1 MLSVSL
7 LLVLVVVC
15 ALAFDYINGFHDT
28 ANAIATVVSTR
39 VLSPRKAI
47 IMAACLNFV
56 GALVSTQVAITVASG
71 LVDTARFQIADIHQ
85 PAALAAKLQH
95 PADPVSQYLA
105 TQLSPETQALLGQY
119 TVGTAASQEL
129 QGAMVAD
136 LNRVITQTDL
146 YSAERFAG
154 IALKPKTV
162 AKAKDSSKLK
172 PEELANTNRA
182 LLEKGYPQELDSNQQ
197 TFQVVIL
204 AALLGAIAWNLI
216 TWKFGIP
223 SSSSHALIGGL
234 CGAAIIHGGLPFVLW
249 GGIVKKVLVP
259 LVGSPAMGFVI
270 GFLLMG
276 GIFRTLAH
284 VHPGR
289 VSASFRHLQIFSAA
303 AMAFTHG
310 LNDAQKSM
318 GIITM
323 ALVSARLIPEPV
335 VPTWV
340 VLSCA
345 IAMALGTSVGGWRII
360 KTMGHKIIRL
370 EPVHGFAAETSS
382 AIVLFVTSH
391 FGMPVSTTHVIS
403 GSIFGVGASKRLSA
417 VRWGVAQ
424 SMVMAWVL
432 TLPAAGL
439 VAALS
444 YELLMLVG
452 LGK

>member
-1 MLSVSL
+1 MLELSL
-7 LLVLVVVC
+7 ILVLVVIFT
-15 ALAFDYINGFHDT
+15 LAFDYINGFHDT

-39 VLSPRKAI
+39 VLSPRSAI
-47 IMAACLNFV
+47 IMAAGLNFL
-56 GALVSTQVAITVASG
+56 GALFSTHVAVTIAGG
-71 LVDTARFQIADIHQ
+71 LVDTARFQIVDLHQ
-85 PAALAAKLQH
+85 PAALVAKLKTPQE
-95 PADPVSQYLA
+95 PVSRYVA
-105 TQLSPETQALLGQY
+105 EHLSPATRQLLQAS
-119 TVGTAASQEL
+119 TPEIAPSEEL
-129 QGAMVAD
+129 QTALVND
-136 LNRVITQTDL
+136 FNRILTRADL
-146 YSAERFAG
+146 YSAERFQG
-154 IALKPKTV
+154 ITLKPDTV
-162 AKAKDSSKLK
+162 KKAEEAKDLK
-172 PEELANTNRA
+172 PEKLANLNRT
-182 LLEKGYPQELDSNQQ
+182 LLEKAFPHELDSGVDA
-197 TFQVVIL
+197 FQLVIL
-204 AALLGAIAWNLI
+204 AAIIGAIVWNLI
-216 TWKFGIP
+216 TWKYGIP

-234 CGAAIIHGGLPFVLW
+234 VGAAVIHGGLEAVLW
-249 GGIVKKVLVP
+249 QGIVKKVLIP
-259 LVGSPAMGFVI
+259 LVGSPSMGFLL

-276 GIFRTLAH
+276 FIFKTLAH

-289 VSASFRHLQIFSAA
+289 VSATFRHLQIFSAA

-340 VLSCA
+340 VFSCA
-345 IAMALGTSVGGWRII
+345 TVMALGTSVGGWRII

-382 AIVLFVTSH
+382 AIVLFITSH

-403 GSIFGVGASKRLSA
+403 GCIFGVGASKRLTA

-432 TLPAAGL
+432 TLPAAAL

-444 YELLMLVG
+444 YELFMLVG
-452 LGK
+452 LGR

>member
-71 LVDTARFQIADIHQ
+71 LVDTARFQVADIHQ

-105 TQLSPETQALLGQY
+105 TQLSPATQGLLGQY
-119 TVGTAASQEL
+119 TLGDAAPREL
-129 QGAMVAD
+129 QTAVVAD
-136 LNRVITQTDL
+136 LNRAITQADL

-154 IALKPKTV
+154 IVLKEKTV
-162 AKAKDSSKLK
+162 AKANNSSKLK

-182 LLEKGYPQELDSNQQ
+182 LLEKAYPQEIASNQQ
-197 TFQVVIL
+197 AFQVVIL
-204 AALLGAIAWNLI
+204 AAILGAIVWNLI

-249 GGIVKKVLVP
+249 GGIVRKVLIP
-259 LVGSPAMGFVI
+259 LVGSPVMGFII

-276 GIFRTLAH
+276 GIFKTLAH

-289 VSASFRHLQIFSAA
+289 VSASFRHLQIVSAA

-335 VPTWV
+335 VPSWV

-403 GSIFGVGASKRLSA
+403 GSIFGVGTSKRLSA

-424 SMVMAWVL
+424 NMVMAWVL

>member
-1 MLSVSL
+1 MLSLSL
-7 LLVLVVVC
+7 VLVLVVVF
-15 ALAFDYINGFHDT
+15 ALVFDYINGFHDT

-47 IMAACLNFV
+47 IMAACLNFA

-71 LVDTARFQIADIHQ
+71 LVDTARVQAVDIHQ
-85 PAALAAKLQH
+85 PAAFAAKLQH

-105 TQLSPETQALLGQY
+105 MQLSPATQGLLGQY
-119 TVGTAASQEL
+119 TGGGAPSQEL
-129 QGAMVAD
+129 QAAIVGD
-136 LNRVITQTDL
+136 LNQVITQTGF

-154 IALKPKTV
+154 IALKPKTM
-162 AKAKDSSKLK
+162 AKAKNSSKLK
-172 PEELANTNRA
+172 PEELANTNRT
-182 LLEKGYPQELDSNQQ
+182 LLENAYPQELDSNQQ
-197 TFQVVIL
+197 AFQVVIL
-204 AALLGAIAWNLI
+204 AAIIGAIVWNLI

-234 CGAAIIHGGLPFVLW
+234 CGAAIIHGGLLSVLW
-249 GGIVKKVLVP
+249 NGIIHKVLIP
-259 LVGSPAMGFVI
+259 LVGSPAMGFII
-270 GFLLMG
+270 GFILMG
-276 GIFRTLAH
+276 GIFKTLAN

-340 VLSCA
+340 VFSCA
-345 IAMALGTSVGGWRII
+345 TAMALGTSVGGWRII

-444 YELLMLVG
+444 YELLLFVG
-452 LGK
+452 LGR

>member
-1 MLSVSL
+1 MLSLSL
-7 LLVLVVVC
+7 LLVLIVVC

-39 VLSPRKAI
+39 VLSPRSAI
-47 IMAACLNFV
+47 IMAAVLNFA
-56 GALVSTQVAITVASG
+56 GALFSTHVAITVASG
-71 LVDTARFQIADIHQ
+71 LVDTTHFQLAD
-85 PAALAAKLQH
+85 LRH
-95 PADPVSQYLA
+95 PALFVGRLQKPAEPVSRYLVEHFSPATRQQLGQYLA
-105 TQLSPETQALLGQY
+105 GGAPSPELRGAL
-119 TVGTAASQEL
+119 VAEL
-129 QGAMVAD
+129 NQI
-136 LNRVITQTDL
+136 LTRRDL
-146 YSAERFAG
+146 YSPERFAG
-154 IALKPKTV
+154 IALRPKTV
-162 AKAKDSSKLK
+162 AKAESAATLK
-172 PEELANTNRA
+172 PDELASLNRV
-182 LLEKGYPQELDSNQQ
+182 LLEKTYPHELDSNQQ
-197 TFQVVIL
+197 VFQVVIL
-204 AALLGAIAWNLI
+204 AAILGAIVWNLI

-234 CGAAIIHGGLPFVLW
+234 CGAALIHGGLPSVLW
-249 GGIVKKVLVP
+249 DGIVQKVLVP

-276 GIFRTLAH
+276 AIFKTLAH

-289 VSASFRHLQIFSAA
+289 VSATFRHLQIVSAA

-323 ALVSARLIPEPV
+323 ALLSARLISEPV

-340 VLSCA
+340 VFSCA
-345 IAMALGTSVGGWRII
+345 VAMALGTSVGGWRII

-403 GSIFGVGASKRLSA
+403 GSIFGVGTSKRLSA

-424 SMVMAWVL
+424 SMVIAWVL

-439 VAALS
+439 VAAFF
-444 YELLMLVG
+444 YELLLH
-452 LGK
+452 LGI

>member
-7 LLVLVVVC
+7 LLILVVVC

-47 IMAACLNFV
+47 VMAACLNFV

-85 PAALAAKLQH
+85 SAGLAAKLQH

-105 TQLSPETQALLGQY
+105 TQLSPETQGLLGQY
-119 TVGTAASQEL
+119 TVGTATSPEL

-136 LNRVITQTDL
+136 LNRAITQTDL

-154 IALKPKTV
+154 IALKPKME

-182 LLEKGYPQELDSNQQ
+182 LLEKAYPQELDSNQQ

-204 AALLGAIAWNLI
+204 AAILGAIVWNLI

-234 CGAAIIHGGLPFVLW
+234 IGAAIIHGGLPFVLW
-249 GGIVKKVLVP
+249 GGIVKKVLIP
-259 LVGSPAMGFVI
+259 LVGSPAMGFLI

-276 GIFRTLAH
+276 GIFKTLAN

-289 VSASFRHLQIFSAA
+289 VSASFRHLQILSAA

-323 ALVSARLIPEPV
+323 ALVSARMIPEPV

-345 IAMALGTSVGGWRII
+345 VAMALGTSVGGWRII

-452 LGK
+452 IGK

>member
-7 LLVLVVVC
+7 LLLLVVLC
-15 ALAFDYINGFHDT
+15 ALVFDYINGFHDT

-56 GALVSTQVAITVASG
+56 GALFSTQVAITIASG
-71 LVDTARFQIADIHQ
+71 LLDTARFQMADIHQ

-95 PADPVSQYLA
+95 PADPVSRYLA
-105 TQLSPETQALLGQY
+105 IQLSPITHGLLREY
-119 TVGTAASQEL
+119 TAGGEPSQEL
-129 QGAMVAD
+129 QAAMVED
-136 LNRVITQTDL
+136 LNHALTLTEL

-154 IALKPKTV
+154 IALKPKIE
-162 AKAKDSSKLK
+162 AKARNSSRLK
-172 PEELANTNRA
+172 PEELTNTNRA
-182 LLEKGYPQELDSNQQ
+182 LLEKAYPHELDSNQQ
-197 TFQVVIL
+197 AFQVVIL
-204 AALLGAIAWNLI
+204 AGILGAIVWNLI
-216 TWKFGIP
+216 TWKYGIP

-234 CGAAIIHGGLPFVLW
+234 CGAAIIHGGLPSVLW
-249 GGIVKKVLVP
+249 HGIVHKVLIP
-259 LVGSPAMGFVI
+259 LVGSPAMGFI
-270 GFLLMG
+270 LGFLLMG
-276 GIFRTLAH
+276 VIFKTLAQ

-289 VSASFRHLQIFSAA
+289 VSASFRYLQIISAA
-303 AMAFTHG
+303 TMAFTHG

-323 ALVSARLIPEPV
+323 ALVSARMIPEPV

-345 IAMALGTSVGGWRII
+345 VAMALGTSVGGWRII

-452 LGK
+452 LGR

>member
-1 MLSVSL
+1 MLSLSL
-7 LLVLVVVC
+7 VLVLVVVC

-56 GALVSTQVAITVASG
+56 GALFSTQVAITVASG
-71 LVDTARFQIADIHQ
+71 LLDTARFQIADIHQ

-105 TQLSPETQALLGQY
+105 TRLSPATQGLLGQY
-119 TVGTAASQEL
+119 PAGGTVSQEL
-129 QGAMVAD
+129 QEALVAD
-136 LNRVITQTDL
+136 LNRAITQTDL

-154 IALKPKTV
+154 VALKEKTEV
-162 AKAKDSSKLK
+162 KAKNSSTLK

-182 LLEKGYPQELDSNQQ
+182 LLEKGYPQELGSNQQ

-204 AALLGAIAWNLI
+204 AAILGAIVWNLI

-234 CGAAIIHGGLPFVLW
+234 CGAAIIHGGLPSVLW
-249 GGIVKKVLVP
+249 GGIVHKVLIP
-259 LVGSPAMGFVI
+259 LVGSPAMGFII

-276 GIFRTLAH
+276 GIFKTLAN
-284 VHPGR
+284 VYPGR
-289 VSASFRHLQIFSAA
+289 VSASFRNLQIVSAA

-323 ALVSARLIPEPV
+323 ALVSARMIPEPV
-335 VPTWV
+335 VPLWV

-345 IAMALGTSVGGWRII
+345 TVMALGTSVGGWRII

-403 GSIFGVGASKRLSA
+403 GSIFGVGTSKRLSA

-452 LGK
+452 LGR

>member
-1 MLSVSL
+1 MLSLSL
-7 LLVLVVVC
+7 VLVLVVLC

-47 IMAACLNFV
+47 VMAACLNFV
-56 GALVSTQVAITVASG
+56 GALFSTQVAITVASG
-71 LVDTARFQIADIHQ
+71 LVDTARFQTNDVHQ
-85 PAALAAKLQH
+85 PAEFAGKLKN
-95 PADPVSQYLA
+95 PVEPVSRYLA
-105 TQLSPETQALLGQY
+105 GQLSPATRELLAQY
-119 TVGTAASQEL
+119 AGDGVPSQGL
-129 QGAMVAD
+129 QSAMVDD
-136 LNRVITQTDL
+136 LNRVITRTDL

-154 IALKPKTV
+154 IALPAKTL
-162 AKAKDSSKLK
+162 AKAEDAAKLK
-172 PEELANTNRA
+172 PEDRANTNRA
-182 LLEKGYPQELDSNQQ
+182 LLEKGYPQELGSNQQ
-197 TFQVVIL
+197 VFQVVIL
-204 AALLGAIAWNLI
+204 AAILGAIVWNLI

-249 GGIVKKVLVP
+249 GGIVKKVLIP
-259 LVGSPAMGFVI
+259 LVGSPAMGFII

-276 GIFRTLAH
+276 GIFKTLAH

-289 VSASFRHLQIFSAA
+289 VSSTFRHLQIVSAA

-323 ALVSARLIPEPV
+323 ALVSARMIPEPV
-335 VPTWV
+335 VPLWV

-345 IAMALGTSVGGWRII
+345 TVMALGTSVGGWRII

-382 AIVLFVTSH
+382 AVVLFVTSH

-444 YELLMLVG
+444 YELLILMG
-452 LGK
+452 LGR

>member
-1 MLSVSL
+1 MLSLSL

-56 GALVSTQVAITVASG
+56 GALFSTQVAITVASG
-71 LVDTARFQIADIHQ
+71 LLDTARFQLVDLHQ
-85 PAALAAKLQH
+85 PATFAAKLKN
-95 PADPVSQYLA
+95 PDSPLSRYLA
-105 TQLSPETQALLGQY
+105 EQLSAPTQGLLGQY
-119 TVGTAASQEL
+119 PTGCAPSKEL
-129 QGAMVAD
+129 QEAVVAD
-136 LNRVITQTDL
+136 LNRIITRTDL
-146 YSAERFAG
+146 YSDARFAG
-154 IALKPKTV
+154 IALHAKTV
-162 AKAKDSSKLK
+162 AKAKEAGKLK

-182 LLEKGYPQELDSNQQ
+182 LLEKAYPQELDSNQQ
-197 TFQVVIL
+197 AFQVVIL
-204 AALLGAIAWNLI
+204 AAILGAIVWNLI
-216 TWKFGIP
+216 TWKYGIP

-234 CGAAIIHGGLPFVLW
+234 CGAALIHGGLPSVLW
-249 GGIVKKVLVP
+249 GGIVKKVLIP

-270 GFLLMG
+270 GFIIMAV
-276 GIFRTLAH
+276 IFKTLAH

-289 VSASFRHLQIFSAA
+289 VSASFRHLQILSAA

-323 ALVSARLIPEPV
+323 ALVSARMIPEPV

-345 IAMALGTSVGGWRII
+345 VAMALGTSVGGWRII

-444 YELLMLVG
+444 YELLMLLGVG
-452 LGK
+452 R

>member
-1 MLSVSL
+1 MLSLSL

-47 IMAACLNFV
+47 AMAACLNFL
-56 GALVSTQVAITVASG
+56 GALFSTHVAITVASG
-71 LVDTARFQIADIHQ
+71 LLDTARFQEADLHR
-85 PAALAAKLQH
+85 PAELTAKLQH

-105 TQLSPETQALLGQY
+105 RQLSPPTRDLLGQY
-119 TVGTAASQEL
+119 APGAEPSREL
-129 QGAMVAD
+129 LAGVVAD
-136 LNRVITQTDL
+136 LNYAITRTDL
-146 YSAERFAG
+146 YSPERFAG
-154 IALKPKTV
+154 IELKEKTA
-162 AKAKDSSKLK
+162 AKARDAAKLK
-172 PEELANTNRA
+172 PEELASVNRA
-182 LLEKGYPQELDSNQQ
+182 LLEKAYPQELDSNQQ
-197 TFQVVIL
+197 SFQVVIL
-204 AALLGAIAWNLI
+204 AAILGAIAWNLI
-216 TWKFGIP
+216 TWKYGIP

-234 CGAAIIHGGLPFVLW
+234 CGAAIIHGGLSSVLW
-249 GGIVKKVLVP
+249 GGIVRKVLIP
-259 LVGSPAMGFVI
+259 LVGSPVMGFI
-270 GFLLMG
+270 LGFLLMG
-276 GIFRTLAH
+276 VIFKTLAH

-289 VSASFRHLQIFSAA
+289 VSSSFRHLQIVSAA

-323 ALVSARLIPEPV
+323 ALVSARIIHEPV
-335 VPTWV
+335 VPLWV

-345 IAMALGTSVGGWRII
+345 TVMALGTSVGGWRII

-403 GSIFGVGASKRLSA
+403 GSIFGVGTSKRLSA

-444 YELLMLVG
+444 YELLMLMG
-452 LGK
+452 LGR

>member
-1 MLSVSL
+1 MLSMSL
-7 LLVLVVVC
+7 LLALVVIC

-47 IMAACLNFV
+47 IMAACLNFL
-56 GALVSTQVAITVASG
+56 GALFSTHVALTVASG
-71 LVDTARFQIADIHQ
+71 LLDTARFQQADLHR
-85 PAALAAKLQH
+85 PAEFAAKLQH
-95 PADPVSQYLA
+95 PADPVSLYLA
-105 TQLSPETQALLGQY
+105 QQLSPATRELLGQY
-119 TVGTAASQEL
+119 PPGGVPSREL
-129 QGAMVAD
+129 QEGVVTD
-136 LNRVITQTDL
+136 LNRAITRTDL
-146 YSAERFAG
+146 YSPERFTG
-154 IALKPKTV
+154 IALKEKTL
-162 AKAKDSSKLK
+162 AKAKDADHLK
-172 PEELANTNRA
+172 PEELANTNRT
-182 LLEKGYPQELDSNQQ
+182 LLEKAYPQELDSNQHG
-197 TFQVVIL
+197 FQVVIL
-204 AALLGAIAWNLI
+204 AGIIGAIVWNLI
-216 TWKFGIP
+216 TWKYGIP

-234 CGAAIIHGGLPFVLW
+234 CGAAIIHGGLPSVLW
-249 GGIVKKVLVP
+249 NGIAHKVLIP
-259 LVGSPAMGFVI
+259 LVGSPLMGFVI

-276 GIFRTLAH
+276 IIFKTLANM
-284 VHPGR
+284 HPGR
-289 VSASFRHLQIFSAA
+289 VSASFRHLQIISAA

-323 ALVSARLIPEPV
+323 ALVSARMIPEPV
-335 VPTWV
+335 VPLWV

-345 IAMALGTSVGGWRII
+345 AAMALGTSVGGWRII

-424 SMVMAWVL
+424 SMVMAWIL

-444 YELLMLVG
+444 YELLMLLGVG
-452 LGK
+452 K